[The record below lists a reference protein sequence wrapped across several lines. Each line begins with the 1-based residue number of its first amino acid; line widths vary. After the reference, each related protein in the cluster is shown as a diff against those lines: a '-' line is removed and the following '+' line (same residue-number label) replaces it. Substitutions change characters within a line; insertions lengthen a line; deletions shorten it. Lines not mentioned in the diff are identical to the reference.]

1 MGTRLVHHLS
11 DCGLTVRA
19 EGDAL
24 IVEPRRLI
32 TDPLRQ
38 YIREHKAEIVAEL
51 LAAHDEYPLESKAT
65 PAPGPVH
72 CITCQHY
79 RFGRDHMGSMA
90 RCMALGGFRGVV
102 IERPERRREC
112 GNYVLY
118 DPSSP
123 Y

>member
-1 MGTRLVHHLS
+1 MGARLINHLS
-11 DCGLTVRA
+11 ECGLTVRT
-19 EGDAL
+19 GSNGL
-24 IVEPRRLI
+24 IVEPRKLI
-32 TDPLRQ
+32 TDPLRLF
-38 YIREHKAEIVAEL
+38 IREHKAEIMAEL
-51 LAAHDEYPLESKAT
+51 LAANDEYRLESKAT
-65 PAPGPVH
+65 PEPGPVH

-90 RCMALGGFRGVV
+90 RCMVAGGFRGAV